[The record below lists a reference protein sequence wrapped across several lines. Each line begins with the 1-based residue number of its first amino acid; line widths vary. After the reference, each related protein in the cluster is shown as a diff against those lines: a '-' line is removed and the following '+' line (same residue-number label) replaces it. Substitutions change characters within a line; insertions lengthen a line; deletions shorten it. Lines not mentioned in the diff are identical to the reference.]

1 MDNEV
6 VAAVH
11 SVMTILSC
19 RCVILLPAQF
29 ASLGKL
35 LTSPLKNHELFTV
48 LKNLLILCT
57 KSPVHVTNRE
67 ILIALVALAADSSSY
82 LNQIKACQ
90 ILFTVFQKL
99 NSNAVIWQDKLLIAK
114 IKGLVMFISDRLYDD
129 RLYDDRLYDDNE
141 IHLTGYT
148 HAKLISQ
155 IVTGTRE
162 MRVFADINSDVQVF
176 VKDWSSKIGSNIA
189 DFPVSDASKLKI
201 KFLWLLFHVND
212 PANFSTWF
220 GQISNS
226 ACTIN

>member
-1 MDNEV
+1 

-82 LNQIKACQ
+82 LKRIKACQ

-129 RLYDDRLYDDNE
+129 NE

-148 HAKLISQ
+148 HAKLFSQ

-189 DFPVSDASKLKI
+189 DFPVSDALKLKI
-201 KFLWLLFHVND
+201 KFLWLLFHVNE

-226 ACTIN
+226 ECTIN